1 MITSKDSVGSPC
13 GDEHEFILAYTEVLV
28 TDDAPAAGL
37 GSSSPPLLFIVYSHK
52 LQAGVYDY
60 LYGKS
65 ETSSQWKRLTSI
77 SLGHVWAV
85 SR

>member
-52 LQAGVYDY
+52 L
-60 LYGKS
+60 
-65 ETSSQWKRLTSI
+65 
-77 SLGHVWAV
+77 
-85 SR
+85 